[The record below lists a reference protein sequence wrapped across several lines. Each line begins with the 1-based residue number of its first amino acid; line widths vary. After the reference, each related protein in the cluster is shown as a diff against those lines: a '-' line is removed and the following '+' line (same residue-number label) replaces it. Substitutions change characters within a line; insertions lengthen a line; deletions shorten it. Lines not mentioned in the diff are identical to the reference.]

1 VYRVRNERIKSAPFA
16 VAADII
22 QKYYEVADAEDK
34 TTKIT
39 KLTATAH
46 HESIPKD
53 IDEKLQ
59 FWALEFNKELNDEKW
74 TAHRFKESLK
84 RFHPELVTNQCAM
97 ERRSADENI
106 KISVIISNEDGS

>member
-1 VYRVRNERIKSAPFA
+1 MIKNFWKSPDRIRQRALQNTGFEVYRVRNERIKSAPFA

-59 FWALEFNKELNDEKW
+59 FWALEFNKELNDEKGQL
-74 TAHRFKESLK
+74 T
-84 RFHPELVTNQCAM
+84 
-97 ERRSADENI
+97 
-106 KISVIISNEDGS
+106 ISRNLWNDFILNL